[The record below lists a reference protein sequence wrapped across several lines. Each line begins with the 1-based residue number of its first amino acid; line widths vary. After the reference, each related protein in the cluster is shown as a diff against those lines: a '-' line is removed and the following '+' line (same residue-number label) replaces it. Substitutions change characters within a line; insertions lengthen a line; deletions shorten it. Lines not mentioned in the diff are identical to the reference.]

1 MRPDFLVAIP
11 SWLSGTARV
20 LDLAGQFD
28 EYEYNDSH
36 SIEAADAKAIFCD
49 WRMVGETFLDAI
61 TIFRREFPQAQ
72 GKEASS
78 TG

>member
-1 MRPDFLVAIP
+1 MRPDILVATP

-28 EYEYNDSH
+28 DYNDSH

-49 WRMVGETFLDAI
+49 WRLIGEAFLDAVNV
-61 TIFRREFPQAQ
+61 FRRESPTTP
-72 GKEASS
+72 SPD
-78 TG
+78 

>member
-1 MRPDFLVAIP
+1 MRPDFLVAMP

-28 EYEYNDSH
+28 EYNDSH

-49 WRMVGETFLDAI
+49 WRMIGETFRDAMNV
-61 TIFRREFPQAQ
+61 FRRESQ
-72 GKEASS
+72 EAEE
-78 TG
+78 